1 MAGGLVNIVLRSVSQ
16 GNGWQENVDNA
27 KKLTAQMSDMGGAA
41 KKFGRIFGS
50 VGSSVGDLL
59 SNVLKGGIFGI
70 AAGLADLGVKAWMK
84 WREAAEE
91 AAKKSAEALERQ
103 QAYIDNFVSAVKK
116 ASDTELKWISHD
128 LSLNKQRIDSVKDL
142 TRATLELEK
151 AMARAMGDT
160 SKMSEIDKRMEEE
173 VAKAERKKLEL
184 ELAAAQKR
192 QAQAEKDK
200 ANFERAQRAQDKTIK
215 NIGNTMQDNR
225 DKARKKASWWTWNNE
240 RENVEEYEASEAHKK
255 LQEDRRTARDKKSD
269 LSAKI
274 TDAKQRA
281 EKAAADIQQAQNA
294 IEAFDTMQAARKINA
309 EQDAIDKAEE
319 ERRKEEEETLKK
331 EAEEVRKF
339 NAEKARL
346 EKEIAAQRKAIEKEV
361 AAEREKRER
370 ELHKKRMDDLREEL
384 AAQQKSASALTAR
397 AASVRSEFD
406 RAFAMYRD
414 PERAAAEIGE
424 EKDYRSDLERLHKD
438 ARRYGGKWRIDE
450 LSRLMAAGDTQGVS
464 DTLAEWRKSKG
475 FTPQVEAMVRAS
487 AAENAKTTVEDEL
500 RKIDDKVASMNDV
513 LKQMADAQSGKLG
526 SIADNTSGLAEKV
539 DQLLHVKG

>member
-1 MAGGLVNIVLRSVSQ
+1 MAGGLVNIVLRSISQ
-16 GNGWQENVDNA
+16 GSGWQDHVDNA
-27 KKLTAQMSDMGGAA
+27 KKLTAQMGDLSGAA
-41 KKFGRIFGS
+41 KKFGRIFGT
-50 VGSSVGDLL
+50 VGGAVGDMFA
-59 SNVLKGGIFGI
+59 NMLKGGIWGVM
-70 AAGLADLGVKAWMK
+70 ASLADVGVKAWMK
-84 WREAAEE
+84 WRDSAEE
-91 AAKKSAEALERQ
+91 AAKKSTEALERQ

-215 NIGNTMQDNR
+215 NIGNTMQENR

-274 TDAKQRA
+274 TDARQRA

-309 EQDAIDKAEE
+309 EQDAIDKTEE

-397 AASVRSEFD
+397 AASVQSEFD

-424 EKDYRSDLERLHKD
+424 EKDYRNDLERLHKD

-450 LSRLMAAGDTQGVS
+450 LSRLMAAGDTHGVS